1 MILQGVLDRSLGNFV
16 CLRGYARLGDL
27 YQISEPDPSY
37 QRDLIRHQQERMEKF
52 LDDGE
57 YLFFPEVILG
67 TSLNDGNYFESVNEF
82 FNQFSVDKSAKY
94 TFSQFKLNYAVT
106 SRKSKSGDARGTEL
120 YRRTTIDIKDNEIDK
135 ESFNKFHR
143 IDGNHRLSILSD
155 DLEVKLTPEKI
166 QRYQNLN
173 VPFCLVL
180 FNDDENL
187 KRFSRV
193 LFHNVNYRQIAL
205 TMEQS
210 LKQILEDSE
219 LFNDSILFEKFGAEY
234 LLASKVLE
242 SWDMAM
248 IPNIA
253 KVIDSTDND
262 KVTKRTFLLKTFE
275 NLAEKELISL
285 TEDKVDHEVSL
296 FKSKLSAI
304 NSLYDHPHLGKQR
317 NSGLLSAF
325 FHYAYQDT
333 AKLKV
338 FKNWVLENHIYQT
351 QDTQAKEIIKI
362 FDCVLEARKRTIFVS
377 MQFSPETK
385 ENYQAI
391 KDAVKEINNKFP
403 LDLKIRE
410 IRIDQFQKGYSF
422 KIDDELLM
430 LINDCG
436 LLLAD
441 ITLGNKNVYHEI
453 GYLMGL
459 NEGKNN
465 PQDNFILFHNKD
477 VAGADFDNDHG
488 FNIKTYQVLLA
499 EGTNDLRHKII
510 EQIKKYY
517 HLGE

>member
-1 MILQGVLDRSLGNFV
+1 MFLRGVLDRSLDNFI
-16 CLRGYARLGDL
+16 CLRGYARLVDL
-27 YQISEPDPSY
+27 YKISKPDPSY
-37 QRDLIRHQQERMEKF
+37 QRDLIPHQQQRMEKF
-52 LDDGE
+52 LDDAE

-67 TSLNDGNYFESVNEF
+67 ASLNDGNNIESVNNFIE
-82 FNQFSVDKSAKY
+82 QFDTREGDKY
-94 TFSQFKLNYAVT
+94 TFSQFNLSYAVA
-106 SRKSKSGDARGTEL
+106 SRMSSRDARNLEL
-120 YRRTTIDIKDNEIDK
+120 YRRATIAIKDSAINSN
-135 ESFNKFHR
+135 SFNKFHR
-143 IDGNHRLSILSD
+143 IDGNHRLSILND
-155 DLEVKLTPEKI
+155 DLEIKLTPEKI

-180 FNDDENL
+180 FHDDENL
-187 KRFSRV
+187 QRFSRV
-193 LFHNVNYRQIAL
+193 LFHNINYRQIAL

-210 LKQILEDSE
+210 LKQILEDKE
-219 LFNDSILFEKFGAEY
+219 LFTNDTLFQTFGAEY

-253 KVIDSTDND
+253 KVIDSNTND
-262 KVTKRTFLLKTFE
+262 LVTKRTFLLKTFE
-275 NLAEKELISL
+275 NLIENELVLTNEDDIDKEVI
-285 TEDKVDHEVSL
+285 K

-304 NSLYDHPHLGKQR
+304 NSLYDHQNLGEQR
-317 NSGLLSAF
+317 NAGLLSAF
-325 FHYAYQDT
+325 FYYAYQN
-333 AKLKV
+333 AANLQV

-362 FDCVLEARKRTIFVS
+362 FDCVLDARRRTIFVS
-377 MQFSPETK
+377 MQFSQETL

-391 KDAVKEINNKFP
+391 KDAVEGINAHFL

-459 NEGKNN
+459 NKGKNN
-465 PQDNFILFHNKD
+465 RQDNFILFHNKG
-477 VAGADFDNDHG
+477 VVGADFNLDHG

-499 EGTNDLRHKII
+499 NDSNDLRNKII
-510 EQIKKYY
+510 TQVKKYY
-517 HLGE
+517 HLEC

>member
-27 YQISEPDPSY
+27 YQISAPDPSY
-37 QRDLIRHQQERMEKF
+37 QRDLISHQQERMEKF

-67 TSLNDGNYFESVNEF
+67 TSLNDGSNFESVTEF
-82 FNQFSVDKSAKY
+82 FNEFNVDKSAKY
-94 TFSQFKLNYAVT
+94 TFSQFKLNYVVS
-106 SRKSKSGDARGTEL
+106 SRKSKGDARGIEL
-120 YRRTTIDIKDNEIDK
+120 YRRTTIEVKDNEIAK
-135 ESFNKFHR
+135 GGFNKFHR

-155 DLEVKLTPEKI
+155 DLDVKLTPEKI

-187 KRFSRV
+187 RRFSRV

-210 LKQILEDSE
+210 LKQILEDKE
-219 LFNDSILFEKFGAEY
+219 LFNDSTLFEKFGAEY

-242 SWDMAM
+242 SWDMVM

-253 KVIDSTDND
+253 KVLDSTNNEA
-262 KVTKRTFLLKTFE
+262 VTKRTFLLKTFE
-275 NLAEKELISL
+275 NLAEQKLISL
-285 TEDKVDHEVSL
+285 EEDKLDLGVSQ
-296 FKSKLSAI
+296 FKSKLSKVNA
-304 NSLYDHPHLGKQR
+304 LYDHPNLGKQR
-317 NSGLLSAF
+317 NAGLLSAF
-325 FHYAYQDT
+325 IYYAFHDS
-333 AKLKV
+333 AKLEV

-351 QDTQAKEIIKI
+351 EDTQAKEIIKI

-377 MQFSPETK
+377 MQFSSET
-385 ENYQAI
+385 EGNYRAI
-391 KDAVKEINNKFP
+391 KDAVNEINKSFS

-410 IRIDQFQKGYSF
+410 IRIDQFKKGYSF
-422 KIDDELLM
+422 KIDDELLK

-459 NEGKNN
+459 NEGNN
-465 PQDNFILFHNKD
+465 TRQDNFILLHNKE
-477 VAGADFDNDHG
+477 VKGADFQTDHG
-488 FNIKTYQVLLA
+488 FNIKTYQVLIA
-499 EGTNDLRHKII
+499 NDTNDLRNQISA
-510 EQIKKYY
+510 QIKKYY
-517 HLGE
+517 HL

>member
-37 QRDLIRHQQERMEKF
+37 QRDLITHQQERMEKF

-67 TSLNDGNYFESVNEF
+67 TSLNDGNNFDPVTEF
-82 FNQFSVDKSAKY
+82 FNEFNTDESAKY
-94 TFSQFKLNYAVT
+94 SFSQFKLNYVVS
-106 SRKSKSGDARGTEL
+106 SRKSKGDARGTEL
-120 YRRTTIDIKDNEIDK
+120 YRRTTIDIKDNAIATDV
-135 ESFNKFHR
+135 FNKFHR

-155 DLEVKLTPEKI
+155 DLDVKLTEDKI

-187 KRFSRV
+187 QRFSRV

-210 LKQILEDSE
+210 LKQILEDKE
-219 LFNDSILFEKFGAEY
+219 LFNNSTLFEKFGAEY

-248 IPNIA
+248 IPNIE
-253 KVIDSTDND
+253 KVIDSSD
-262 KVTKRTFLLKTFE
+262 KALVSKRTFLLKTFE
-275 NLAEKELISL
+275 NLAEEKLVSL
-285 TEDKVDHEVSL
+285 TEDKIEDEVKQ
-296 FKSKLSAI
+296 FKSKLSKI
-304 NSLYDHPHLGKQR
+304 NTLYEHPNLGKQR
-317 NSGLLSAF
+317 NEGLLSAF
-325 FHYAYQDT
+325 LYYAYQYT
-333 AKLKV
+333 GKLNV

-351 QDTQAKEIIKI
+351 EDTEAKEIIKI

-377 MQFSPETK
+377 MQFSPETEK
-385 ENYQAI
+385 NYKAI
-391 KDAVKEINNKFP
+391 KDAVDEVNNTCS
-403 LDLKIRE
+403 LDLKVRE

-422 KIDDELLM
+422 KIDEELLM
-430 LINDCG
+430 LIDDYG

-459 NEGKNN
+459 NEGRNN
-465 PQDNFILFHNKD
+465 PQDNFILFHNKE
-477 VAGADFDNDHG
+477 VAGADFDKDHG

-499 EGTNDLRHKII
+499 DGTNDLRTKII
-510 EQIKKYY
+510 TQVKKFYE
-517 HLGE
+517 LEG